1 MLTKAMAKLIRELH
15 DKKGRQEHGLFLV
28 EGEKNI
34 LELLDSD
41 FEVQQLFVTADFL
54 NDHKAILENKKAATR
69 LEYNIVEQPEL
80 EKIGTLESNN
90 AALAVVKQKENL
102 SLPVEKNE
110 IVLALDDI
118 RDPGNLGTIIRI
130 ADWYGIT
137 KIICSPTTT
146 DFYNPK
152 TISATKGS
160 FTRVDIFYTDLAE
173 YLKNVSVP
181 VFGAFL
187 GGEDVHAM
195 QFPAEGIL
203 VMGSESHGI
212 GEKLSAL
219 IKNKITIPAY
229 GKAESLNVSIATAI
243 ILDNWKRGN

>member
-1 MLTKAMAKLIRELH
+1 MLTKATAKLIRELH

-28 EGEKNI
+28 EGEKNV
-34 LELLDSD
+34 LELLDSN
-41 FEVQQLFVTADFL
+41 FEIQQLFVTADFEKE
-54 NDHKAILENKKAATR
+54 HKALVEAKPH
-69 LEYNIVEQPEL
+69 LVVEQEEL

-102 SLPVEKNE
+102 SLSVEKNE
-110 IVLALDDI
+110 IVLALDDV

-160 FTRVDIFYTDLAE
+160 FTRVNIFYTDLTE

-187 GGEDVHAM
+187 GGESVHTM

-212 GEKLSAL
+212 GEKLSEL

-243 ILDNWKRGN
+243 ILDNWKRGK